1 MDKNILE
8 FNFTKKIDCS
18 KEVAF
23 WNYWDHEHLDVVHSG
38 YNKSDVLYDKK
49 EYMFRIDEIKL
60 PIFFFINT
68 LTPIFTVQHDEDTMI
83 TYAVQFGVLSKT
95 TIKILTLDKRK
106 CEINMNYK
114 FYVNGWRKLLRPI
127 LKIMVPKWN
136 EKVWKEDYPIKIR
149 RQKVIDLNFKDF
161 IGLPENILERKFD
174 GDIKLSLPLPRPI
187 KSSRDKHPLKK

>member
-1 MDKNILE
+1 
-8 FNFTKKIDCS
+8 
-18 KEVAF
+18 
-23 WNYWDHEHLDVVHSG
+23 
-38 YNKSDVLYDKK
+38 
-49 EYMFRIDEIKL
+49 MFRIDEIKL

-161 IGLPENILERKFD
+161 IGLPENISERKFD